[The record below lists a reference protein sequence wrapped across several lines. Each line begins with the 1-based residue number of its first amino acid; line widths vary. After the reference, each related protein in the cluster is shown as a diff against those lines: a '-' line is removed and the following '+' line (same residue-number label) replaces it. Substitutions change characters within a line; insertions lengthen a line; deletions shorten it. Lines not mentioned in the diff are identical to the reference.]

1 MLRNTGQEI
10 KYRLAKW
17 VIKNLE
23 AEQLLQPD
31 EIEEIWQEL
40 LSFYDPPMASVE
52 SPCGSILDPL
62 QGVKKNA

>member
-1 MLRNTGQEI
+1 MLKNTSQEI

-31 EIEEIWQEL
+31 EIEEIWQGL
-40 LSFYDPPMASVE
+40 LSFYDPPMVSIE
-52 SPCGSILDPL
+52 SPCESIIDTF
-62 QGVKKNA
+62 QGVKRNA